1 MITVVWPALPK
12 PFHRGDLLEAAV
24 NFTHRELCLQTEL
37 N

>member
-24 NFTHRELCLQTEL
+24 NFTHRNCAYTR